1 MRGHIFLIL
10 RRSRRTLLSL
20 GVGLIFSL
28 GFNPAEASSEKVYW
42 GGVGFVS
49 YNNRDKLFP
58 NLSRLLCKSG
68 TNCPDGNIDV
78 YAKEQLDKV
87 NFQNFSVST
96 DLIGT
101 AESKGEGV
109 IMAPIIVRESIN
121 RQEIEVGRGTKQQY
135 LFRVFANLTFFEFD
149 TKRFISSRPI
159 IFACAKSYDKPIGPQ
174 EEFATF
180 KSMVGSR
187 CGKTN
192 FFELMFQKTKT
203 IKLDDSTDKY
213 VRVNTA
219 DVSDQVGADISGRY
233 AVSDW
238 APQVSQIFEGYLVEA
253 TNAPFIPSVGD
264 ENLDVLQTTFT
275 DASFEIKLP
284 PPDIEIIPNVMLFK
298 KFEKLTKNKRGRTV
312 CHAVKVKVSV
322 LWEQEDMLSAAF
334 SRTKDSCGIVR
345 ITTKLDSISYFQ
357 ESLFSLLFGLAKQ
370 FGNPNQE
377 YIDKYAGDASKS
389 GLLPKFKKVKE
400 EAFTY

>member
-1 MRGHIFLIL
+1 MRGHVVLIL
-10 RRSRRTLLSL
+10 RRNRRTLLSL
-20 GVGLIFSL
+20 GLGLIVSF

-49 YNNRDKLFP
+49 YDNRDKLFP

-87 NFQNFSVST
+87 NFQNLSVST

-101 AESKGEGV
+101 DESKGEGV

-121 RQEIEVGRGTKQQY
+121 RQELEVGGGTKQQY

-159 IFACAKSYDKPIGPQ
+159 IFECAKGYDKPIGPQ

-213 VRVNTA
+213 VRVNMA
-219 DVSDQVGADISGRY
+219 EVSDQVGADISGRY

-284 PPDIEIIPNVMLFK
+284 PPNIEIIPNVMLFK
-298 KFEKLTKNKRGRTV
+298 KFEKLTKHKRGRTV

-322 LWEQEDMLSAAF
+322 LWEKKDMLSAAF
-334 SRTKDSCGIVR
+334 SRTKDSCDIVR

-377 YIDKYAGDASKS
+377 YIDKYAGDSSKS